1 MDVQPVIEASR
12 ERVLAIMDRDGML
25 GASVVLIAEGRLVWM
40 EGFGATDATGNRRI
54 DPHTIFS
61 LQSTSKTFAA
71 TAVMIAVQRGLL
83 DLDRPITAYLPD
95 FTVSSRHERDP
106 QAKMTL
112 RLLLSHRAGFT
123 HEAPVGGNFEPS
135 FPTASPDFEAHVE
148 SISRTWL
155 RYPVGARYAYSNLGI
170 DLAGYILMQ
179 ACRTSYGECLK
190 TLIFDPLGM
199 VDTTAAQDIYAAREN
214 RAIGHQP
221 GFEAVPVRI
230 PLEASGGV
238 YSSATDM
245 ARYAAFHLG
254 KGTFEARPILDRELW
269 EEMHRPTFD
278 GYPYALGIV
287 KQTRDLEKAS
297 IVTFTHNGGGFGF
310 GSSFIYCPDQHL
322 AWVVL
327 YNGQTQP
334 GPPAPFDD
342 VALRPILE
350 ETFGPPIVAR
360 PPAAPVIQPARAAL
374 RERVGTY
381 VAGQSFLAIEE
392 SADGLGFRE
401 SNNLEAYSRLAFTSA
416 DTAFVAEGPRAPQVV
431 HFHPACGE
439 EAAWVEFDGASW
451 RAFSGASGFDANDSD
466 RDPPG
471 SIGDG
476 YDRFLGSYDVM
487 QWGKTILKVSLSKK
501 NGYLYLGGARTTEHL
516 AGLLFSSDGEAL
528 DLRGDQPSFRNIPL
542 IGPTPPERDT
552 PRPI

>member
-1 MDVQPVIEASR
+1 MAREATTDVQPIIDASR
-12 ERVLAIMDRDGML
+12 EKVRALMDRDGIP
-25 GASVVLIAEGRLVWM
+25 GASVVLIADGQPVWM
-40 EGFGATDATGNRRI
+40 EGFGATDVDGKRPI

-83 DLDRPITAYLPD
+83 DLDRPITAYVPD
-95 FTVSSRHERDP
+95 FSVASRHERDP
-106 QAKMTL
+106 QKIMTL
-112 RLLLSHRAGFT
+112 RHLLSHRAGFT
-123 HEAPVGGNFEPS
+123 HEAPVGGNFEPD
-135 FPTASPDFEAHVE
+135 FPAAAPDFEAHVA

-155 RYPVGARYAYSNLGI
+155 RYPVGERYAYSNLGI

-179 ACRTSYGECLK
+179 ACRASYGECLK
-190 TLIFDPLGM
+190 ALIFDPLGM
-199 VDTTAAQDIYAAREN
+199 ADTTAAQDVYVAREN

-245 ARYAAFHLG
+245 ACYAAFHLG
-254 KGTFEARPILDRELW
+254 RGTFDGRSILDREPW
-269 EEMHRPTFD
+269 EVMHTPTFD
-278 GYPYALGIV
+278 GYPYALGIL

-297 IVTFTHNGGGFGF
+297 VVTFTHNGGGFGF

-327 YNGQTQP
+327 YSGQTQP

-350 ETFGPPIVAR
+350 QTFGPPIVAS
-360 PPAAPVIQPARAAL
+360 PPAASVIQPPKGVL
-374 RERVGTY
+374 RERTGTY
-381 VAGQSFLAIEE
+381 VAGQSILAIEE

-401 SNNLEAYSRLAFTSA
+401 SNNREAYSRLAFTSR
-416 DTAFVAEGPRAPQVV
+416 DTAYVAEGPRAPQVV
-431 HFHPACGE
+431 QFHPARGE

-451 RAFSGASGFDANDSD
+451 LAFSGASGFDANDSE

-471 SIGDG
+471 SIGDR
-476 YDRFLGSYDVM
+476 YDRFLGFYDVK

-501 NGYLYLGGARTTEHL
+501 NGHLYLSGVRAIEHL
-516 AGLLFSSDGEAL
+516 DGVFFSGDGEAL
-528 DLRGDQPSFRNIPL
+528 DLRGERPTFRNIQL
-542 IGPTPPERDT
+542 TRSVA
-552 PRPI
+552 